1 MVVSLSLVSSRHDN
15 CAKSQKVMRI
25 IREARPTD
33 ITDIMQVMKLPHKM
47 TTI

>member
-1 MVVSLSLVSSRHDN
+1 MVVSLSLVSFRHDN
-15 CAKSQKVMRI
+15 YAKSQKVMRI
-25 IREARPTD
+25 IREARTTD